1 MTPETNTILSGH
13 VLAVKQSN
21 SQANTLSLPSDI
33 IMFFSQVPS
42 HLAKAE
48 ELKQPPPKG
57 TPYSVGIPGTEQSG
71 RSRVYR
77 AWNYQKEL
85 LKTLDPQV

>member
-1 MTPETNTILSGH
+1 
-13 VLAVKQSN
+13 
-21 SQANTLSLPSDI
+21 
-33 IMFFSQVPS
+33 MFFSQLPS

-57 TPYSVGIPGTEQSG
+57 TPYSVGIPGTEKDD

-85 LKTLDPQV
+85 LKTLDPQVRLYLGYGRHTQSHMHLTLLRSGPHGP

>member
-1 MTPETNTILSGH
+1 
-13 VLAVKQSN
+13 
-21 SQANTLSLPSDI
+21 
-33 IMFFSQVPS
+33 MFFSQLPA

-57 TPYSVGIPGTEQSG
+57 VPFSVGIPGTEQSG

-85 LKTLDPQV
+85 LKTLDPQVCVYLGLRISRKSILLTRSFVFRL

>member
-1 MTPETNTILSGH
+1 
-13 VLAVKQSN
+13 
-21 SQANTLSLPSDI
+21 
-33 IMFFSQVPS
+33 MFFSQLPT

-48 ELKQPPPKG
+48 ELKQAPPKG
-57 TPYSVGIPGTEQSG
+57 TPYSVGLPGTEQEG

-85 LKTLDPQV
+85 LKTLDPEVRLYLGYDRHIHKHRPHMHLTLIRGSGPHCP

>member
-1 MTPETNTILSGH
+1 
-13 VLAVKQSN
+13 
-21 SQANTLSLPSDI
+21 
-33 IMFFSQVPS
+33 MFFSQLPA

-57 TPYSVGIPGTEQSG
+57 VPYSVGIPGTEQSG

-77 AWNYQKEL
+77 AWNYQKDL
-85 LKTLDPQV
+85 LKTLDPQVRVYLGWRIFRKTHFANSGFGIRL